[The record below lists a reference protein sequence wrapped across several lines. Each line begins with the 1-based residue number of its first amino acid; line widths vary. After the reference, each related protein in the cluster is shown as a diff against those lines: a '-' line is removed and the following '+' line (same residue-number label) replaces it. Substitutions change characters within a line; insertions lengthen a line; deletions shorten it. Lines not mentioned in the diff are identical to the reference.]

1 MIKTRLFVALMFA
14 LLLAVPT
21 LAQDAPADAV
31 NLIDSCVTEYDTTV
45 DYFPDK
51 AEITDAQNF
60 TVEYFNNYK
69 VVTVQGSMETYQ
81 FVLVQCGTPAPDSAD
96 FPEGTQFIEVPAAGI
111 VSLSTTFLPGIAQLG
126 LAENVVGLDSLLYT
140 STPEIVERIEAGEI
154 VEVSPNFELNTEI
167 VLSLEPS
174 LVMTDDF
181 DPARITT
188 LTDADVFTAVNT
200 DYLESK
206 PLGRAEWLKF
216 TALFYNRE
224 AEAESLYADIVTAY
238 EDAKALAASV
248 PQDARPVVLVNTF
261 SSFSDAWSV
270 PGAQTYLGALI
281 ADAGGVVA
289 LAEEAPEGSALVSFE
304 SVYGAAL
311 DADIW
316 LLNTYAVGSLDDLAA
331 LDSRYVDFAAY
342 ASGNV
347 WNNDAD
353 SNANG
358 GNNYYELGVTSP
370 HLVLQD
376 YVAMFH
382 PQLLPDHVFRFHRQL
397 TAGE

>member
-1 MIKTRLFVALMFA
+1 MIKIRLFVALMIA

-31 NLIDSCVTEYDTTV
+31 NLTDSCVTDYDPDV
-45 DYFPDK
+45 DYFPNK
-51 AEITDAQNF
+51 AEITDALNF
-60 TVEYFNNYK
+60 SVEYFNNYK
-69 VVTVQGSMETYQ
+69 VVTVQGSMEAYQ
-81 FVLVQCGTPAPDSAD
+81 FVLIQCGTPAPIAAT

-111 VSLSTTFLPGIAQLG
+111 VSLSTTFLPGLVQLG

-140 STPEIVERIEAGEI
+140 STPEIIERIEAGEI
-154 VEVSPNFELNTEI
+154 AEVSPNFELNTEV

-188 LTDADVFTAVNT
+188 LTDAGVFAAVNT
-200 DYLESK
+200 DYLETK

-224 AEAESLYADIVTAY
+224 AEAESLYADIATAY
-238 EDAKALAASV
+238 EEARALAATV

-281 ADAGGVVA
+281 ADAGGVIA
-289 LAEEAPEGSALVSFE
+289 LAEEAPEGSALLSFE
-304 SVYGAAL
+304 QVYGAAL
-311 DADIW
+311 EADLW
-316 LLNTYAVGSLDDLAA
+316 LLNAYGVFTLDDLAA
-331 LDSRYVDFAAY
+331 LDSRYADFGAF

-353 SNANG
+353 SNING
-358 GNNYYELGVTSP
+358 GNNYYELGVTNP

-382 PQLLPDHVFRFHRQL
+382 PDLLPDHVFKFHRQL
-397 TAGE
+397 NAGE